1 MVSNGT
7 VRRSSG
13 RVASCGILKL
23 MPSSTPSLFSA
34 AAPDTPA
41 AAPGGWVTANTDG
54 GARGNPGPAGYGV
67 VVVDEAGQRLAELSE
82 YIGIRS
88 NNVAEYSALLG
99 ALAWAEANGQRKL
112 RVISDSELMVK
123 QIQGKYKVASP
134 DLRPLF
140 EEARRRIA
148 RLDRFEIQHALRAK
162 NKVADELANRAMDR
176 GMGRSPEPKIA
187 SSSAPAPSRQ
197 PQPPRIAETPRQ
209 AATAASSRPAQPQML
224 RGFVRDGVVHLL
236 GGASLP
242 NGLFVKI
249 IPEE

>member
-1 MVSNGT
+1 
-7 VRRSSG
+7 
-13 RVASCGILKL
+13 

-34 AAPDTPA
+34 TASDSPRPA
-41 AAPGGWVTANTDG
+41 SSGWVTANTDG

-67 VVVDEAGQRLAELSE
+67 VVVDESGQRVAELSE
-82 YIGIRS
+82 YLGVRT

-176 GMGRSPEPKIA
+176 GMGRSPEARIESSPA
-187 SSSAPAPSRQ
+187 SSPASRPTAPRA
-197 PQPPRIAETPRQ
+197 PQPAAAQ
-209 AATAASSRPAQPQML
+209 AARPGML

-236 GGASLP
+236 GGTTLP